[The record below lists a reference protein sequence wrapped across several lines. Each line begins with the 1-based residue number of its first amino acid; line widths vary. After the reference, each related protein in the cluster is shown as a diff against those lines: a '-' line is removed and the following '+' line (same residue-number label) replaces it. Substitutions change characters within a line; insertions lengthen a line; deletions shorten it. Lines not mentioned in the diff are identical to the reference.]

1 MRIRIKEAEIDKQE
15 ADVVS
20 QLKTQMGSL
29 VHTID
34 TTLADKTKE
43 QNEGLLTVA
52 GLAVAMP
59 AILGLVAKFGKAAGG
74 VINKVIGKKPTTA
87 EEEENWFNKLG
98 KIADDLHHLYQ
109 APLEK
114 VVAKFVKDP
123 VKAKKVAHFIFH
135 VIVAVMLLASGVTAV
150 KALKSKEVSVATLET
165 ALAAVKGGEIKN
177 YIAKLIA

>member
-1 MRIRIKEAEIDKQE
+1 MRIRIKEAEVDKQE
-15 ADVVS
+15 TDVVS

-29 VHTID
+29 INSIED
-34 TTLADKTKE
+34 ILEDKTKE

-59 AILGLVAKFGKAAGG
+59 AILGLVAKFGKGAGNI
-74 VINKVIGKKPTTA
+74 INKIIGKKPTKA

-109 APLEK
+109 SPLEN
-114 VVAKFVKDP
+114 VVKKFIKNP
-123 VKAKKVAHFIFH
+123 AKAKKVSHFLFH

-150 KALKSKEVSVATLET
+150 KALKSKEVSLATLET

-177 YIAKLIA
+177 YIAKLLA

>member
-1 MRIRIKEAEIDKQE
+1 MRIRIKEEEVDKQE

-29 VHTID
+29 VKTID
-34 TTLADKTKE
+34 TTLQDKTKE

-59 AILGLVAKFGKAAGG
+59 AILGLVAKFGKTAGG
-74 VINKVIGKKPTTA
+74 IINKVIGKKPTA
-87 EEEENWFNKLG
+87 KEEEENWFNKLG

-109 APLEK
+109 SPLENVTK
-114 VVAKFVKDP
+114 KFIKDP
-123 VKAKKVAHFIFH
+123 VKAKKVAHFLFH

-150 KALKSKEVSVATLET
+150 KALKSKEISLATLET
-165 ALAAVKGGEIKN
+165 ALATIKGGEIKS
-177 YIAKLIA
+177 YISKLIS